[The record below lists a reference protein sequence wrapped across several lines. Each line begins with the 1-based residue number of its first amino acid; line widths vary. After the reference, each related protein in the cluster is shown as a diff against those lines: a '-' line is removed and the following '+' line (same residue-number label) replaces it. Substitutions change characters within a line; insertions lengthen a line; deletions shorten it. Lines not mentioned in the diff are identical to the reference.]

1 MNVTISGCEYFDL
14 TNSSTWERM
23 TIASVFGLIFL
34 MIISAS
40 SIVIWKIYTLK
51 RKTRASLLFAVLSIS
66 DLFVGLVSVVT
77 IILNIFRFEGFLIYK
92 LHCKVYRYLSY
103 SPTSITWI
111 LSMFMALDRC
121 FIVLYDIK
129 YESRVTKRRLFHILI
144 FLIAFSLFNS
154 SMISLTDNYAYNQII
169 GGVFSAVVIILTIV
183 AYIRLLWFVFYKQR
197 QIITNKSSRTKT
209 INRLTRSI
217 MYVFIFQIGSI
228 LPTTVLAAINR
239 ANGSYENRVVE
250 NKWNYLARALVCS
263 NSFFNSII
271 ILRNG
276 TFKKPVPKK
285 TSSTKTQT
293 FSQVSKAV
301 SKIK

>member
-1 MNVTISGCEYFDL
+1 M
-14 TNSSTWERM
+14 
-23 TIASVFGLIFL
+23 FL
-34 MIISAS
+34 S
-40 SIVIWKIYTLK
+40 
-51 RKTRASLLFAVLSIS
+51 
-66 DLFVGLVSVVT
+66 
-77 IILNIFRFEGFLIYK
+77 
-92 LHCKVYRYLSY
+92 
-103 SPTSITWI
+103 
-111 LSMFMALDRC
+111 
-121 FIVLYDIK
+121 
-129 YESRVTKRRLFHILI
+129 
-144 FLIAFSLFNS
+144 AFSLFNS
-154 SMISLTDNYAYNQII
+154 SMISLTNNYAYNQII
-169 GGVFSAVVIILTIV
+169 GGVFSAFVIILTVV
-183 AYIRLLWFVFYKQR
+183 AYIRLLWFVYYKQR

-239 ANGSYENRVVE
+239 AKSSHENRVVE

-285 TSSTKTQT
+285 TLSPKTQT

-301 SKIK
+301 